1 MITALVSALSL
12 QVASIPPAL
21 PQDPGPERR
30 AAAAALFP
38 REAYVSE
45 YSWGIN
51 IAASRLAVEV
61 LTERNLNLYD
71 RDSRLSDRLIARV
84 KAAPDPVI
92 DDAIRCVSEPIAQSL
107 FVPDLV
113 AFKTFAASPGGA
125 NVWNYFFKAQPW
137 DACFQRPIRTY
148 LAPFIDADLAAVVAE
163 TPLR

>member
-1 MITALVSALSL
+1 MITALVSVLSL

-51 IAASRLAVEV
+51 IAASRLAVDV

-71 RDSRLSDRLIARV
+71 RDARLSDRLIARV

-92 DDAIRCVSEPIAQSL
+92 EAAIRCVSEPIAQSL
-107 FVPDLV
+107 FVADLI
-113 AFKTFAASPGGA
+113 AFKSFAASPSGA
-125 NVWNYFFKAQPW
+125 NVWNYFFQNQPW
-137 DACFQRPIRTY
+137 DACFQRPVRTY
-148 LAPFIDADLAAVVAE
+148 LAPFIDEDLAAVVAE